1 MDAKLTSPAIEEK
14 EAQIAALR
22 AEINAL
28 RHELVATPVQ
38 DYELTRPDGSACRLS
53 DFIGVNEQ
61 LILIHNMG
69 FACPYCTLW
78 ADGFNEQWPY
88 ALKRAGFVL
97 LSNDRPDQQLAG
109 MQKRGWTFPMA
120 SARGTSLFAD
130 LGFQDAPAA
139 DGTPGGWW
147 PGLSTIYRKDGQLFR
162 HNAAIFG
169 PGDDYCGVWHMFEL
183 LQNNDESIE
192 PTAGM

>member
-1 MDAKLTSPAIEEK
+1 MQSTISSPQIEEK
-14 EAQIAALR
+14 EAQIQQLR
-22 AEINAL
+22 SEINAMRQGL
-28 RHELVATPVQ
+28 AAMPVQ

-53 DFIGVNEQ
+53 DFVGVNDQ

-69 FACPYCTLW
+69 FACPYCTMW
-78 ADGFNEQWPY
+78 ADGFNSLWRY
-88 ALKRAGFVL
+88 LAKRSGFVL

-120 SARGTSLFAD
+120 TARGTSLFAD
-130 LGFQDAPAA
+130 LGFQDAPGA
-139 DGTPGGWW
+139 DGAPGGWW
-147 PGLSTIYRKDGQLFR
+147 PGLSSIYRQDGQLMR

-169 PGDDYCGVWHMFEL
+169 PGDDFCSIWHMFPL